1 MLSNFHAYYFTDLAK
16 SGTFVTHHN
25 GFSMRKRRFLLLAA
39 ILASLGGVGYKVTAE
54 IWATKL
60 RDIRENPIQLLDQL
74 PESAL
79 SIKDFRRAK
88 VENGRTVWE
97 LRGEEAHY
105 DKDQRQAVI
114 QKPRFLYYDKKGEVA
129 EASAEIAHVYLND
142 KELEKMQLEG
152 GIEISYS
159 GYLLKSQE
167 AIYLP
172 AKEQIVMPQRT
183 TLSGEG
189 LELQGSSMEVDLGD
203 SKVRLLRDVKTR
215 LEPEKLAKQKAKS
228 GDS

>member
-1 MLSNFHAYYFTDLAK
+1 MLGSKFTSVMSMAK
-16 SGTFVTHHN
+16 
-25 GFSMRKRRFLLLAA
+25 KRLVLLVAIFAA
-39 ILASLGGVGYKVTAE
+39 LGAVGYKVTST
-54 IWATKL
+54 IWANKL

-97 LRGEEAHY
+97 LLGEQASY

-142 KELEKMQLEG
+142 KKLKKMQLPVG
-152 GIEISYS
+152 
-159 GYLLKSQE
+159 
-167 AIYLP
+167 
-172 AKEQIVMPQRT
+172 
-183 TLSGEG
+183 
-189 LELQGSSMEVDLGD
+189 
-203 SKVRLLRDVKTR
+203 
-215 LEPEKLAKQKAKS
+215 
-228 GDS
+228 

>member
-1 MLSNFHAYYFTDLAK
+1 
-16 SGTFVTHHN
+16 
-25 GFSMRKRRFLLLAA
+25 MRKRRLLLLAA
-39 ILASLGGVGYKVTAE
+39 IFASLGAVGYKVTAE
-54 IWATKL
+54 IWANKL
-60 RDIRENPIQLLDQL
+60 RAIRENPIQLLDQL

-88 VENGRTVWE
+88 VEDGRTVWE
-97 LRGEEAHY
+97 LLGEEASY
-105 DKDQRQAVI
+105 DKNQRQAVI
-114 QKPRFLYYDKKGEVA
+114 QRPRFLYYDKEGEIA

-152 GIEISYS
+152 AIEISYN
-159 GYLLKSQE
+159 GYLLKSEE

-183 TLSGEG
+183 TLRGEG

-203 SKVRLLRDVKTR
+203 SKVRLVRDVKTK
-215 LEPEKLAKQKAKS
+215 LEPEKLATQKAKS
-228 GDS
+228 GKS

>member
-1 MLSNFHAYYFTDLAK
+1 
-16 SGTFVTHHN
+16 
-25 GFSMRKRRFLLLAA
+25 MRKRRFLLLAA

-54 IWATKL
+54 IWANKL

-74 PESAL
+74 PDSAL
-79 SIKDFRRAK
+79 NIKDFRRAK

-97 LRGEEAHY
+97 LRGEEAKY

-129 EASAEIAHVYLND
+129 EASADIAHVYLNE

-159 GYLLKSQE
+159 GYLLNSQE
-167 AIYLP
+167 ATYLP
-172 AKEQIVMPQRT
+172 AKEQIMMPQRT
-183 TLSGEG
+183 TLTGEG
-189 LELQGSSMEVDLGD
+189 LELQGASMEVDLGE
-203 SKVRLLRDVKTR
+203 SKVRLLRDVKTK

-228 GDS
+228 DKS

>member
-1 MLSNFHAYYFTDLAK
+1 M
-16 SGTFVTHHN
+16 
-25 GFSMRKRRFLLLAA
+25 A
-39 ILASLGGVGYKVTAE
+39 IFASLGAVGYKVTAE
-54 IWATKL
+54 IWANKL

-79 SIKDFRRAK
+79 NIKDFRRAK

-97 LRGEEAHY
+97 LRGQEGNY

-114 QKPRFLYYDKKGEVA
+114 QKPLFLYYDKKGEVA

-142 KELEKMQLEG
+142 KDLERMQLEG
-152 GIEISYS
+152 GIEISYN

-203 SKVRLLRDVKTR
+203 SKVRLIREVKTK

-228 GDS
+228 DKS

>member
-1 MLSNFHAYYFTDLAK
+1 MAK
-16 SGTFVTHHN
+16 
-25 GFSMRKRRFLLLAA
+25 KRLLLLVA
-39 ILASLGGVGYKVTAE
+39 IFASLGAVGYKVTST
-54 IWATKL
+54 IWANKL

-79 SIKDFRRAK
+79 RIKDFRRAK

-97 LRGEEAHY
+97 LLGEEANY
-105 DKDQRQAVI
+105 NKDQRQAVV
-114 QKPRFLYYDKKGEVA
+114 QKPRFIYYDKKGEIA

-142 KELEKMQLEG
+142 KEVEKMQLDG
-152 GIEISYS
+152 GIELSYQ

-183 TLSGEG
+183 TLTGEG
-189 LELQGSSMEVDLGD
+189 LELQGSSMEVDLAD
-203 SKVRLLRDVKTR
+203 SKVRLLRDVKTK
-215 LEPEKLAKQKAKS
+215 LEPGKLAKQKDRPGKS
-228 GDS
+228 

>member
-1 MLSNFHAYYFTDLAK
+1 MAK
-16 SGTFVTHHN
+16 
-25 GFSMRKRRFLLLAA
+25 KRLVLLVA
-39 ILASLGGVGYKVTAE
+39 IFASLGAVGYKVTST
-54 IWATKL
+54 IWANKL

-79 SIKDFRRAK
+79 RIKDFRRAK

-97 LRGEEAHY
+97 LLGEEANY
-105 DKDQRQAVI
+105 NKDQRQVVV
-114 QKPRFLYYDKKGEVA
+114 QKPRFIYYDKKGEIA

-142 KELEKMQLEG
+142 KELEKMQLDG
-152 GIEISYS
+152 GIELSYQ

-183 TLSGEG
+183 TLTGEG
-189 LELQGSSMEVDLGD
+189 LELQGSSMEVDLAD
-203 SKVRLLRDVKTR
+203 SKVRLLRDVKTK
-215 LEPEKLAKQKAKS
+215 LEPGKLAKQKDRPGKS
-228 GDS
+228 LVAEDG

>member
-1 MLSNFHAYYFTDLAK
+1 MLSNFHAYYFTELAK

-54 IWATKL
+54 IWANKL

-97 LRGEEAHY
+97 LRGDEANY
-105 DKDQRQAVI
+105 DKDHRQAVI
-114 QKPRFLYYDKKGEVA
+114 QKPRFRYYDKKGEVA